1 MVSYSTSDFKV
12 GLKILIDGGPCVII
26 EEEFNKPGK
35 GQAFSKIKF
44 RNYLTGRVG
53 EKTCKV
59 GESLESADVEELDM
73 QFIYSDANAWFFM
86 HPETYDQIP
95 IGIDIVG
102 ELDKWVTEE
111 NICKVLLWNE
121 KPISVV
127 APTFVDLEITQTDPG
142 VKGDTAT
149 GGSKPATVSTGAVI
163 KVPLFV
169 SEGEIVT
176 IDTRNGE
183 YQGRK

>member
-1 MVSYSTSDFKV
+1 
-12 GLKILIDGGPCVII
+12 
-26 EEEFNKPGK
+26 
-35 GQAFSKIKF
+35 
-44 RNYLTGRVG
+44 
-53 EKTCKV
+53 
-59 GESLESADVEELDM
+59 M

-95 IGIDIVG
+95 ISIDIVG

-127 APTFVDLEITQTDPG
+127 APTFVDLEIIQTDPG

>member
-1 MVSYSTSDFKV
+1 MSQKNNLYWVNPNYIYCQLNWPNTIDWDFGIKQ
-12 GLKILIDGGPCVII
+12 DII
-26 EEEFNKPGK
+26 EE
-35 GQAFSKIKF
+35 II
-44 RNYLTGRVG
+44 G
-53 EKTCKV
+53 E
-59 GESLESADVEELDM
+59 
-73 QFIYSDANAWFFM
+73 
-86 HPETYDQIP
+86 
-95 IGIDIVG
+95 IDR
-102 ELDKWVTEE
+102 WVTEE
-111 NICKVLLWNE
+111 DICKVLLWNE

-149 GGSKPATVSTGAVI
+149 GGSKPATLSTGAVI

-176 IDTRNGE
+176 IDTRSGE

>member
-1 MVSYSTSDFKV
+1 M
-12 GLKILIDGGPCVII
+12 
-26 EEEFNKPGK
+26 
-35 GQAFSKIKF
+35 
-44 RNYLTGRVG
+44 
-53 EKTCKV
+53 
-59 GESLESADVEELDM
+59 
-73 QFIYSDANAWFFM
+73 
-86 HPETYDQIP
+86 
-95 IGIDIVG
+95 
-102 ELDKWVTEE
+102 
-111 NICKVLLWNE
+111 LLWNE
-121 KPISVV
+121 SPISVA

-149 GGSKPATVSTGAVI
+149 GGSKPATVSTGAII